1 MPIEEVQP
9 HAHDIKC
16 GRGHGSNMHPGNRYY
31 QDKVMANKQSY
42 KESRGNF
49 DKNMIAGS
57 ILNDIQSR
65 SPPGRFLESHVS
77 NGKEIWTI
85 IMDQDIV
92 IKKIKQALRDKH
104 LRRKEAS
111 SSLLSQSTASTTCS
125 TITSSSIPSSPPIL
139 IATTNYGGAMM
150 HDSLQEESKQI
161 EEYINNNSTP
171 TPNSYV
177 PMPPLSSTTATATA
191 PVQLQQESPSRDFSS
206 TQHHNP
212 YGYYSDSLSTG
223 KCEDYQANYGL
234 EQCTSSNMAE
244 VATRG
249 SEALSLSLRSSDMQL
264 LRESLRSVEMRDS
277 LRSIDMDIDGFLF
290 E

>member
-1 MPIEEVQP
+1 MPIEEIQP

-16 GRGHGSNMHPGNRYY
+16 GRGHGSNMHPGNKYY

-65 SPPGRFLESHVS
+65 SPPGRFLELHVS
-77 NGKEIWTI
+77 NGKEIWSI

-111 SSLLSQSTASTTCS
+111 SSLVSQSTASTTCS

-139 IATTNYGGAMM
+139 IATTNYGGAMI
-150 HDSLQEESKQI
+150 HDSLHL
-161 EEYINNNSTP
+161 
-171 TPNSYV
+171 
-177 PMPPLSSTTATATA
+177 PPLSSATATA
-191 PVQLQQESPSRDFSS
+191 PVQLQQESPSRVLSS

-212 YGYYSDSLSTG
+212 HGYYSDSLSTG
-223 KCEDYQANYGL
+223 KYEDYQPNYGL
-234 EQCTSSNMAE
+234 EQCTSSNMTE
-244 VATRG
+244 VATRD
-249 SEALSLSLRSSDMQL
+249 SEVISHSLRSSDIQL